1 MGWECPPGL
10 CYLSADIL
18 FMTWAH
24 FQQLIWSWGAGA
36 GTKGMMMIWS
46 VDQMNRAGIDWK
58 PIQRDI
64 SGTGW
69 IRAE

>member
-1 MGWECPPGL
+1 
-10 CYLSADIL
+10 
-18 FMTWAH
+18 
-24 FQQLIWSWGAGA
+24 
-36 GTKGMMMIWS
+36 MMMIWS

-69 IRAE
+69 IGAE